1 MGLPKD
7 DCSADSIKKRVVAE
21 DADLKPFRGESFQK
35 LYTYIPFRTIM
46 ASLLGSHVP
55 SLPPR
60 NLPRK
65 NKKVSVHLRNFF
77 THEFAGGATGRW
89 REAARGATQEE
100 KLPRQTALLNLGV
113 PEGKS
118 LRW

>member
-1 MGLPKD
+1 
-7 DCSADSIKKRVVAE
+7 
-21 DADLKPFRGESFQK
+21 
-35 LYTYIPFRTIM
+35 M

-89 REAARGATQEE
+89 RERQGEPRRKKSCQDRLHYSILGFQREKVLGGEALFLDKNTNDGMHDWALHDHDATTESQ
-100 KLPRQTALLNLGV
+100 
-113 PEGKS
+113 
-118 LRW
+118 

>member
-1 MGLPKD
+1 
-7 DCSADSIKKRVVAE
+7 
-21 DADLKPFRGESFQK
+21 
-35 LYTYIPFRTIM
+35 M

-60 NLPRK
+60 NLLRK

-113 PEGKS
+113 PEGKVLGGEALFLDKNTNDGMHDWA
-118 LRW
+118 LRDHDATTESQ